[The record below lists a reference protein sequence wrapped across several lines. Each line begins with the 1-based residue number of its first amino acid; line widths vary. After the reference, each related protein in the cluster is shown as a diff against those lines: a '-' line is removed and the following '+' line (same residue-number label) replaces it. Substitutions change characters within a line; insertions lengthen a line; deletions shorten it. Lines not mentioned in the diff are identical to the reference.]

1 MPLVDGGTEGESDE
15 GIYGICWQDR
25 SIDWNFENRV
35 PDQISINYE
44 GVGVDG
50 AEGTLLMEFCEV
62 DGLRID
68 TAGPY
73 TLYPSGQIPWAG
85 ERPNPTAEAEDFARH
100 RRSWRGDLVINV
112 AGARAGDPSVTAS
125 ARSAGAGR
133 EATTKATPSG
143 EADDDDVEPHGK
155 RGGYEKRP
163 AVRRGDARRESAHV
177 VARPAVAS
185 RREAGGRRKKVV

>member
-1 MPLVDGGTEGESDE
+1 
-15 GIYGICWQDR
+15 
-25 SIDWNFENRV
+25 
-35 PDQISINYE
+35 
-44 GVGVDG
+44 
-50 AEGTLLMEFCEV
+50 MEFCEV

-143 EADDDDVEPHGK
+143 EADDDDANHQPA
-155 RGGYEKRP
+155 KRP
-163 AVRRGDARRESAHV
+163 LIIRPGAAALDDPNLVEEFRALRHCLIGQV
-177 VARPAVAS
+177 VADPKKLAELGIDPAAWNDLVVFDPDGNSVALVPDDEEHLPS
-185 RREAGGRRKKVV
+185 SFP